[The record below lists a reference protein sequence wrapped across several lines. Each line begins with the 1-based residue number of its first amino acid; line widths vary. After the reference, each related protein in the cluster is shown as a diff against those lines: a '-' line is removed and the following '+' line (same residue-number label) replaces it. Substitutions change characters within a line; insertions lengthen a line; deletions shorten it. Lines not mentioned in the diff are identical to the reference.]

1 MRPDGRRERD
11 RVNAPAPD
19 RDIADALA
27 AIVGQANLSRPGE
40 GRDHLLRDIFFD
52 EGRAAFMVRPRD
64 RSEISAIVAL
74 AAARGF
80 AVVPRGGGM
89 SYTRAYIPSVERS
102 VLLDLSG
109 LDAILTID
117 PDNMFVTVEPGVTW
131 KKLYE
136 TLKPMGLRLPVFG
149 TISGAAATVGG
160 GLSQGAIFHGSTQ
173 YGTVSD
179 HVLGLEVVLADGSC
193 VRTGQAATRNAKPF
207 FRWHGPD
214 LTGPFLGDASALGI
228 KTEAT
233 FRLIPW
239 PDHMIP
245 LSFSFDT
252 FEAVWN
258 AQNAIARAG
267 IAADC
272 FSFDAAA
279 QHQMMDRT
287 SLTEDAAALARIVRS
302 SGNLFKGMKA
312 AARIAAGGK
321 GFLDESPFSLHVVI
335 EHRHMEAATAM
346 AREAASIV
354 AAEGGRP
361 LPDTVPRMTRAQ
373 PFGSMDQ
380 VLGPSGERWVPV
392 HGLFALSDGLE
403 AMSRL
408 QALLARHAAAMEQ
421 HRILPA
427 ILSNPVGAS
436 AMIIEVLFYWPD
448 TPHPLHEQIVSC
460 EKYAR
465 AMRHAPNPAGR
476 ALVGQLRGDILDCF
490 ADLGSAPFGIGKTIP
505 YRANRAPGSY
515 GLLQSIKSALDPN
528 CLMNPGALGLQ

>member
-1 MRPDGRRERD
+1 MIDVSLDLDVRG
-11 RVNAPAPD
+11 
-19 RDIADALA
+19 ALA
-27 AIVGQANLSRPGE
+27 AIVGEANVARPGE

-52 EGRAAFMVRPRD
+52 EGQAAFIVRPRD
-64 RSEISAIVAL
+64 RSEVSAIVTL
-74 AAARGF
+74 AAKERLAIF
-80 AVVPRGGGM
+80 PRGGGM

-102 VLLDLSG
+102 ILLDLSG
-109 LDAILTID
+109 LDAVLTID

-160 GLSQGAIFHGSTQ
+160 GLSQGAIFHASTQ
-173 YGTVSD
+173 YGTMSD
-179 HVLGLEVVLADGSC
+179 HVLGLEVVLADGSR
-193 VRTGQAATRNAKPF
+193 VRTGQAAMRNAKPF

-214 LTGPFLGDASALGI
+214 LTGPFLGDAGALGI
-228 KTEAT
+228 KTEMT
-233 FRLIPW
+233 FRLIRW

-245 LSFSFDT
+245 LSFAFDS
-252 FEAVWN
+252 FEAVWQ
-258 AQNAIARAG
+258 AQNGIARAG

-279 QHQMMDRT
+279 QHQMMERT
-287 SLTEDAAALARIVRS
+287 SLIEDAAALAKVVRG
-302 SGNLFKGMKA
+302 SGSLFKGIKA
-312 AARIAAGGK
+312 ATRIATGGK
-321 GFLDESPFSLHVVI
+321 GFLDEVAYSLHIVI
-335 EHRHMEAATAM
+335 EHRHAEAAKAM
-346 AREAASIV
+346 AREATSI
-354 AAEGGRP
+354 AEAEGGRP
-361 LPDTVPRMTRAQ
+361 LPDTVPRVTRAQ

-380 VLGPSGERWVPV
+380 LLGPAGERWVPV

-403 AMSRL
+403 AMTRL
-408 QALLARHAAAMEQ
+408 QALLARHADAMAE

-427 ILSNPVGAS
+427 LLSNPVGAS

-448 TPHPLHEQIVSC
+448 APHPLHERIVSP

-465 AMRHAPNPAGR
+465 ALRHPANPAGR
-476 ALVGQLRGDILDCF
+476 ALVGQLRTAILDCF

-505 YRANRAPGSY
+505 YRANRAPDSY
-515 GLLQSIKSALDPN
+515 ALLERVKSVLDPS